1 VLNAGVPL
9 VTLSGK
15 TMVSRMGGSILTAL
29 NLTQWIAQDLQ
40 TYEDKVVALSQDGE
54 QLGLIKKEL
63 GLRIANAHQ
72 QPKRLTRS
80 IEKGL
85 LAFHRQNQER
95 EL

>member
-1 VLNAGVPL
+1 
-9 VTLSGK
+9 
-15 TMVSRMGGSILTAL
+15 
-29 NLTQWIAQDLQ
+29 
-40 TYEDKVVALSQDGE
+40 LSQEGE

-63 GLRIANAHQ
+63 GLRIAQAHQ